1 VILTYEMLIIDCC
14 SLAYMELTLGLAH
27 MFRRFNLE
35 LYETDATDVEIAHDF
50 MLPAP
55 KADSKGVRIKVVSVV
70 EK

>member
-1 VILTYEMLIIDCC
+1 MTHYY

-27 MFRRFNLE
+27 IFRRFKLQ
-35 LYETDATDVEIAHDF
+35 LYETDVSDVEIAHDF

-55 KADSKGVRIKVVSVV
+55 KADSKGVRIKVVSVE

>member
-1 VILTYEMLIIDCC
+1 MLTDYR

-27 MFRRFNLE
+27 IFRRFKLE
-35 LYETDATDVEIAHDF
+35 LYETDATDVELAHDF

-55 KADSKGVRIKVVSVV
+55 KSDSKGVRIKVVSVE